1 MFIFISKTHFLNY
14 LVNLCWGRYGNQ
26 HLVNICEVPT
36 SVLGSLYTCFQRI
49 LISIMQ
55 NGYGYAHF
63 TMEVIELNLPRLI
76 NSRLA
81 DTKSS
86 INTDIADLKA
96 TVLGSTIIL

>member
-1 MFIFISKTHFLNY
+1 
-14 LVNLCWGRYGNQ
+14 
-26 HLVNICEVPT
+26 
-36 SVLGSLYTCFQRI
+36 
-49 LISIMQ
+49 MQ
-55 NGYGYAHF
+55 NGYGYTHF